1 MKHLFIQNPNLLDAI
16 KSVDN
21 NTPDEILRGVKATA
35 TSTIHNPTIKIGG

>member
-35 TSTIHNPTIKIGG
+35 TIHNPTIKIGG